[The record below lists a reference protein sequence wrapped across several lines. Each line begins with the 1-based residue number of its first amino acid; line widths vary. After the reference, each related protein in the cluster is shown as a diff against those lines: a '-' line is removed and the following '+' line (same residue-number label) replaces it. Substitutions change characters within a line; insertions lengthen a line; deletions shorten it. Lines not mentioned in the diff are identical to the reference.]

1 MSECVQGRRWRGSRR
16 LPEERKLPP
25 LLRRPPPHFPFSRR
39 LLPRPLRGAC
49 SRLSAGA
56 AGGGG
61 AAGPAGGAHAG
72 RGSPGGGGGLREG
85 RALSPQPRGAVG
97 PGRGGRALSLEIVQV
112 QSEPLLTT
120 WVPRT
125 PFEVSEMRQ
134 GRGVRVGRGAG
145 ARLPAHAS
153 PAGSLTQD
161 CATSPESGFRTV
173 LFGAAPVAN
182 PGGRGKGGGV
192 VGIQAVGGPLAE
204 LSFAPPPWTGDA
216 LWPVGDLGAGTWNAK
231 LAPPQGPLCKQFHLP
246 LPTW

>member
-1 MSECVQGRRWRGSRR
+1 MTRLGGALGNHPTKGLPSIPCTPDPARFPSLFSQKGAAGEEAAASPRKGSCLPFFAGRLPTSRSAGGSFLARCGAHAAGSRR
-16 LPEERKLPP
+16 ELQAAEAQRDQLEGRMP
-25 LLRRPPPHFPFSRR
+25 
-39 LLPRPLRGAC
+39 GAGPQ
-49 SRLSAGA
+49 GA
-56 AGGGG
+56 AGVS
-61 AAGPAGGAHAG
+61 AK
-72 RGSPGGGGGLREG
+72 
-85 RALSPQPRGAVG
+85 
-97 PGRGGRALSLEIVQV
+97 
-112 QSEPLLTT
+112 
-120 WVPRT
+120 
-125 PFEVSEMRQ
+125 VSEMRQ